1 MNKKIIYA
9 RPCDMIEIRMVC
21 HEDFDLNPRGWRE
34 QLYPT
39 SMLIM
44 TVETNEI
51 AFADPMVRHVRWP
64 TADRIA
70 ALKGQQHGK

>member
-21 HEDFDLNPRGWRE
+21 HEDFELNAGGWRE

-39 SMLIM
+39 SMLLM
-44 TVETNEI
+44 AVETNEI
-51 AFADPMVRHVRWP
+51 AFADPMTHTVRWP
-64 TADRIA
+64 TADRVRT
-70 ALKGQQHGK
+70 LKGQHHDK